1 MTRRVVAISLSPV
14 SIGVAGFDLVFGQY
28 NLPSGGKA
36 KAVGSSSLAGAKLLE
51 LHNYLD
57 KHILSERRYDVVA
70 IQSSQYGINVKS
82 FNDAEAIAR
91 MTGVVLMASARHKMQ
106 LFEFAPD
113 AVSKMAIGRKGASA
127 ADYVQAAGR
136 NGVEIKINSQLAAE
150 AYWIMCLA
158 SNQG

>member
-14 SIGVAGFDLVFGQY
+14 SIGIAGFDLVFGQY

-36 KAVGSSSLAGAKLLE
+36 KAIGSSSLAGARLLE

-57 KHILSERRYDVVA
+57 KHILSDRRYDIVA

-82 FNDAEAIAR
+82 FNDAEANAR
-91 MTGVVLMASARHKMQ
+91 MAGVVLMASARHKVQ
-106 LFEFAPD
+106 LVEFAPD
-113 AVSKMAIGRKGASA
+113 AVSRMAIGRKGATP
-127 ADYVQAAGR
+127 ADYIDAAGK
-136 NGVEIKINSQLAAE
+136 NGVQIKINSQLAAE